1 MVGLPPVRLIR
12 APALAV
18 ALLVAVTSRAAY
30 PAPPPAAT
38 PVPVVPLPPAAAD
51 APAGSQADIDMQ
63 ASRALGHRLV
73 LLGRYEEAVAAF
85 RRAYE
90 LKADARLLYDIAE
103 CYRQVGNVDQALF
116 YYDRYLTDWPEAFD
130 RDQVEKKVAALS
142 AGRARETGAVPRK
155 RPVMVVDE
163 VSKPRPPARPW
174 QRWWFW
180 TGIGVALA
188 AGATAVAL
196 SSRPDNGLPPSD
208 LGSKRFF

>member
-1 MVGLPPVRLIR
+1 
-12 APALAV
+12 
-18 ALLVAVTSRAAY
+18 
-30 PAPPPAAT
+30 
-38 PVPVVPLPPAAAD
+38 
-51 APAGSQADIDMQ
+51 MQ
-63 ASRALGHRLV
+63 TSRALGHRLV

-130 RDQVEKKVAALS
+130 RDQVEKTVAALS
-142 AGRARETGAVPRK
+142 AGRVRATGAVPRK
-155 RPVMVVDE
+155 RPLMVVDE
-163 VSKPRPPARPW
+163 ANKPRPPARPW

-188 AGATAVAL
+188 AGATAAAL
-196 SSRPDNGLPPSD
+196 SSRPDNGLPRERSRQQEVLLRRAPGVGCSRPRR
-208 LGSKRFF
+208 SRWRAPRAAATATRR